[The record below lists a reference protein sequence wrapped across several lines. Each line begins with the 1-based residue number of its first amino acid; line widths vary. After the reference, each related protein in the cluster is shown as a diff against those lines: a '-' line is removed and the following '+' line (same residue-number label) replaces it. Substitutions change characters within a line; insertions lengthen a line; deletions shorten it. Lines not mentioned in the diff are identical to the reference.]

1 MDCILGKF
9 THDILCTVAG
19 TRQRVIIFEYRNYC
33 ILGPQHGRETK
44 PTLLFWENY
53 VKGEASWF
61 YSFFRCWTRSWF
73 AH

>member
-44 PTLLFWENY
+44 PTLLF
-53 VKGEASWF
+53 
-61 YSFFRCWTRSWF
+61 
-73 AH
+73 